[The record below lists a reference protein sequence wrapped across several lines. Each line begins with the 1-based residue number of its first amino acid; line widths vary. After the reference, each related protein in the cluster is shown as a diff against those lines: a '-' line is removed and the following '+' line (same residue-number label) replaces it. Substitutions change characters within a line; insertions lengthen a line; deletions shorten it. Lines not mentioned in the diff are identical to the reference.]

1 MSVPTGS
8 EAANEAGEETEEEG
22 VEEDP
27 PVDID
32 GDIYRDG
39 DGEAS
44 YLSSSRLTGNPHLTA
59 CLLRPESPCRRGPL
73 DLASGKIGLHRRQ
86 DFTVS
91 VAG

>member
-1 MSVPTGS
+1 MFDALLLIDRMVFIEDSVGS
-8 EAANEAGEETEEEG
+8 
-22 VEEDP
+22 
-27 PVDID
+27 I
-32 GDIYRDG
+32 RDSG
-39 DGEAS
+39 RMTD
-44 YLSSSRLTGNPHLTA
+44 NPYLTA